1 MKKATIY
8 QAIIGLLL
16 VGLMVSAVV
25 IFLAYQRPL
34 GKSLEIDLGETEQ
47 QPASATTSEQIVQ
60 ATSAPKATATAAE
73 TDEVETEETA
83 EAKDAVCGMT
93 GQMNILIV
101 ASDDNWWVEP
111 AGADAVRLARVDFD
125 NQEILVYALPR
136 DLLVD
141 TPSYKDYGFERVRLG
156 PLYYKV
162 LQAEKPDKDAYYTA
176 VNAVAQT
183 IYDNFGVEIDHYID
197 VRGTDD
203 LSEIIDDVGK
213 IEIDVAKKFDDK
225 SVALKLSAGTQKI
238 DGETALLYMRPLD
251 APEEE
256 WNRITRQNEVLEGLV
271 RKLADPKIITEIPSL
286 YKKYSDTVAT
296 DLSVEQIV
304 GMACLADKVD
314 FENIQ
319 LKSVSKGM
327 VTVEP
332 QGVMVVNDPNAL
344 KNEIQGYF
352 AN

>member
-1 MKKATIY
+1 MKKTIVY

-34 GKSLEIDLGETEQ
+34 GKALDIDLGTAEQ
-47 QPASATTSEQIVQ
+47 QPASVITSEQVVQ
-60 ATSAPKATATAAE
+60 ATSVPEATE
-73 TDEVETEETA
+73 TGEVAGA
-83 EAKDAVCGMT
+83 EAQEAEESVCGMS

-101 ASDDNWWVEP
+101 ASDDNWWAEP

-125 NQEILVYALPR
+125 NQQILVYALPR

-141 TPSYKDYGFERVRLG
+141 TPSYEDYGFERVRLG
-156 PLYYKV
+156 PLYYKI
-162 LQAEKPDKDAYYTA
+162 LQAEKPDEDAYYTA

-183 IYDNFGVEIDHYID
+183 VYDNFGVAVDYYID
-197 VRGTDD
+197 IRGTDD
-203 LSEIIDDVGK
+203 LTDIIDEVGK
-213 IEIDVAKKFDDK
+213 IEVDVATKFSDPDND
-225 SVALKLSAGTQKI
+225 LEIPTGTQEF

-251 APEEE
+251 SPEEE
-256 WNRITRQNEVLEGLV
+256 WNRISRQNEVLEGLV
-271 RKLADPKIITEIPSL
+271 KKLADPKVLADIPAL
-286 YKKYSDTVAT
+286 YNKFSDTVAT

-304 GMACLADKVD
+304 GMACLAGQVD
-314 FENIQ
+314 LENIQ
-319 LKSVSKGM
+319 LKSVSKGL

-352 AN
+352 PN

>member
-8 QAIIGLLL
+8 QAIIGLML

-34 GKSLEIDLGETEQ
+34 DKSLDLDLGETEQ
-47 QPASATTSEQIVQ
+47 PALVITAEQVVQ
-60 ATSAPKATATAAE
+60 ATVVPKPTSTTTAAA
-73 TDEVETEETA
+73 TVAETEAVE
-83 EAKDAVCGMT
+83 EVCGMS
-93 GQMNILIV
+93 GAMDILIV
-101 ASDDNWWVEP
+101 ASDDNWWVKP

-136 DLLVD
+136 DLLLD
-141 TPSYKDYGFERVRLG
+141 TPSYEDYGFERIRLG

-162 LQAEKPDKDAYYTA
+162 LVSEKPDDDAYYKA

-183 IYDNFGVEIDHYID
+183 IYDNFGVEVDYYID
-197 VRGTDD
+197 IRGTDD
-203 LSEIIDDVGK
+203 LVDIIEQIGK
-213 IEIDVAKKFDDK
+213 IKVEVAKDFEDEDND
-225 SVALKLSAGTQKI
+225 LEISAGTNKL
-238 DGETALLYMRPLD
+238 DGETALLYMRPL
-251 APEEE
+251 EESDQE

-271 RKLADPKIITEIPSL
+271 GKLTDPEIIDDIPSL
-286 YKKYSDTVAT
+286 YKEYKDTIAT
-296 DLSVEQIV
+296 DLSVKQIV
-304 GMACLADKVD
+304 GMACLADHID

-319 LKSVSKGM
+319 LESVGKDM

-332 QGVMVVNDPNAL
+332 QGVMLIDDLDEL

-352 AN
+352 PN